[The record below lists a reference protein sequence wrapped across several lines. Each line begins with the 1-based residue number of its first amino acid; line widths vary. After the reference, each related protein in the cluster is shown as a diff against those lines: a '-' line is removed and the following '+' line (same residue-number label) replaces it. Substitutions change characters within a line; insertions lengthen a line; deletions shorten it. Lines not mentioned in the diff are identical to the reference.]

1 MAIMVPIGHGWI
13 YHSRMTSTSHDV
25 AADDSSAPARFGV
38 SGMHCAGCASG
49 LQEALLALP
58 EIDTAHV
65 DFTSGITTVT
75 GGAPAARVLEVIA
88 GRGFTGEALSPGFDL
103 REARSRLEQTQQ
115 EASRR
120 WGRRA
125 LVGLGLW
132 VPLEVVHW
140 TLGGHGHGHAHGADW
155 VPWFMLIGSAIVI
168 AVAGG
173 GFYASAW
180 GALKRGGTNMD
191 TLISIGATTAFVWSL
206 VVFVMQRTLADPGA
220 WAERPLYFAESAAV
234 LGIISLGH
242 WLEAK
247 ATARAGAA
255 VRELLELQPDEAE
268 RIDSGG
274 EVGTVPSGEVQ
285 RGDRLLIRPGGR
297 VPVDGF
303 IVDGRSDLDES
314 LVTGEP
320 IPVARG
326 EGDPVVAGTVNGGG
340 RLIIETT
347 VDGMHTTVARVA
359 ELVRNAQSSQAP
371 IQRLAD
377 RVSAIFVPSVLT
389 IAAATLL
396 LWGLLAGDWQTG
408 VVSTVTVLIIS
419 CPCAL
424 GLATPMA
431 VMVGAGEASRRGILV
446 KSAASLEA
454 SGRLRRV
461 VFDKTGTLTRGQPRV
476 SSVELLPEA
485 ETLGLE
491 ERDLLRLAAGVEAAS
506 EHPIG
511 RAIVQA
517 SLDRGDPAPVAE
529 DFVSKPGEGVKAV
542 VEGRRVEVVRDERVS
557 CRILVD
563 GRDVARVAVD
573 DDPRADAKA
582 TIQRLRDLGLEVS
595 MLTGDREDAA
605 MRIGASIGLKPEEIV
620 ADATPASKLDVIKN
634 AGSHT
639 AMVGDGI
646 NDAAALAAA
655 ELGIAMAGG
664 AGAAIESADV
674 VVPPDRTE
682 GVADAV
688 HLARRT
694 LTTIRQNLFLAF
706 LYNTLAIPAAAFGLL
721 GASGPLIAAG
731 AMACSDVS
739 VIGNAIRLRRSLAKE
754 RRRQTA

>member
-1 MAIMVPIGHGWI
+1 MSRHANPIEAE
-13 YHSRMTSTSHDV
+13 TS
-25 AADDSSAPARFGV
+25 AAPARFGV

-58 EIDTAHV
+58 EVDVAYV
-65 DFTSGITTVT
+65 DFTSGIATVT
-75 GGAPAARVLEVIA
+75 GAAPAARVLEAIA
-88 GRGFTGEALSPGFDL
+88 GRGFVGETLSPGFDL
-103 REARSRLEQTQQ
+103 REAKTRIERTQQ

-125 LVGLGLW
+125 VVGLGLW
-132 VPLEVVHW
+132 VPLEAVHW
-140 TLGGHGHGHAHGADW
+140 TLGGHDGGW
-155 VPWFMLIGSAIVI
+155 VPWFMLIGSGVVI
-168 AVAGG
+168 AIAGG

-180 GALKRGGTNMD
+180 SAARRGGTNMD
-191 TLISIGATTAFVWSL
+191 TLVSIGATTAFLWSL
-206 VVFVMQRTLADPGA
+206 IVFVLQRVLQDPGA
-220 WAERPLYFAESAAV
+220 WAERPFYFAEAAAL
-234 LGIISLGH
+234 LGVISLGH

-255 VRELLELQPDEAE
+255 VRELLELQPDVAE
-268 RIDSGG
+268 RIDAEGG
-274 EVGTVPSGEVQ
+274 SSNVPSGEV
-285 RGDRLLIRPGGR
+285 GVGERLLIRPGGR

-303 IVDGRSDLDES
+303 IVEGRSDLDES

-320 IPVARG
+320 IPVSRTA
-326 EGDPVVAGTVNGGG
+326 GDPVVAGTLNGGG
-340 RLIIETT
+340 RLVIETT

-377 RVSAIFVPSVLT
+377 RVSAVFVPAVLT
-389 IAAATLL
+389 IAAATLV
-396 LWGLLAGDWQTG
+396 LWGTVGGDWEMG

-431 VMVGAGEASRRGILV
+431 VMVGAGEASKRGILV
-446 KSAASLEA
+446 KSAGSLEA
-454 SGRLRRV
+454 SGKVRRV
-461 VFDKTGTLTRGQPRV
+461 VFDKTGTLTRGRPRV
-476 SSVELLPEA
+476 VAIEILPQAGESSFD
-485 ETLGLE
+485 
-491 ERDLLRLAAGVEAAS
+491 ERAVLRLAAGAERSS

-517 SLDRGDPAPVAE
+517 SGERGDVPPEAE
-529 DFVSKPGEGVKAV
+529 DFEAQPGEGVRAT
-542 VEGRRVEVVRDERVS
+542 VEGHAIRVVRDERAS
-557 CRILVD
+557 CRVMVD
-563 GRDVARVAVD
+563 GVDVARVRVD
-573 DDPRADAKA
+573 DEPRSDARA
-582 TIQRLRDLGLEVS
+582 TIERLRGLGVEVR
-595 MLTGDREDAA
+595 MLTGDRREAA
-605 MRIGASIGLKPEEIV
+605 IAVGASIGLSPEEIV
-620 ADATPASKLDVIKN
+620 ADATPASKLRTIRD
-634 AGSHT
+634 AGPHT

-646 NDAAALAAA
+646 NDAAALAEA

-664 AGAAIESADV
+664 SGAAIESADV
-674 VVPPDRTE
+674 VVPPDRVE

-706 LYNTLAIPAAAFGLL
+706 LYNSLAIPAAAFGLL

-739 VIGNAIRLRRSLAKE
+739 VIGNAIRLRRGLARE
-754 RRRQTA
+754 RRSRAR